1 MTEAFCRG
9 VLTYRWWIIV
19 ITLLVVG
26 GLGAGARLIT
36 FSNDYRMFFSEDNP
50 QLKAFEEL
58 QDTYT
63 KNDNVLFV
71 LAPRDG
77 KVFKPQTLATIEWLT
92 KEAWQIPYSIRV
104 DSVTNFQHTSA
115 EGDDLLVR
123 DLVVD
128 AANLSDA
135 ELEQAERIAVAEPLL
150 KSRIISPDA
159 HVTGV
164 NVTIQLP
171 GEKLTEVPEVA
182 QFAQRLAEQ
191 VRARDPGVDV
201 YLTGMVIMNNAFPEA
216 SKADMQTLYPLM
228 FLIVLFVLAL
238 LLRSISATLATAL
251 VIVMTILCTMGL
263 TGWLGIRMSPPS
275 TSVPVMVMTLAVAD
289 CVHILVIFLHG
300 MRRGLDKYA
309 AMAES
314 LRINLSP
321 VFLTSLTTAIGFMSL
336 NFSDAP
342 PFRDLG
348 NMAAMGV
355 MVAFVISITFLPA
368 IMMVLPVRV
377 KQRGK
382 EHITLM
388 DAFAEFVIRRR
399 TILFWGM
406 AVIIV
411 GLVSQLPRNQ
421 LNDVFVEYFDEEITF
436 RAHTEFTTQNLTG
449 IYLIEYS
456 LPTDGDKKI
465 SDPDFLRHVDAF
477 ANWYRSQTG
486 VMHVNVITDIMKRLN
501 KNLHG
506 DDDTWYRL
514 PEDNEL
520 SAQYLLLYEFSLPFG
535 LDLNNQIDISKT
547 ATRMTVTMDTTSTED
562 LLATEERAKAW
573 LEENTPAH
581 MQVDGASSAIMFA
594 HIGHRNIRS
603 MLKGTTLA
611 LILISAVLIV
621 ALRSVRI
628 GLLSVIPN
636 LVPIGMAFGLWG
648 VLVGQ
653 IGLAMSVVAGV
664 TIGIVVDDTVHFLS
678 KYVRAQ
684 REQGLTPEDAVRYA
698 FSTVGTALWVTSLVL
713 VIGFGILAL
722 STFELNAGMGLL
734 TAITI
739 ALALVADFL
748 FLPPLLMKYGGLK
761 HVRATT
767 VDPV

>member
-1 MTEAFCRG
+1 MSEAFSHG
-9 VLTYRWWIIV
+9 VLRLRWWIIV
-19 ITLLVVG
+19 GTVLLLV

-50 QLKAFEEL
+50 QLQAFEAL

-71 LAPRDG
+71 IAPKDG
-77 KVFKPQTLATIEWLT
+77 RVFKRETLATIEWLT

-104 DSVTNFQHTSA
+104 DSVSNFQHTSA

-128 AANLSDA
+128 APSLSADEMA
-135 ELEQAERIAVAEPLL
+135 EAQAVAVAEPLL
-150 KSRIISPDA
+150 RSRIISPSA
-159 HVTGV
+159 HVSGV

-171 GEKLTEVPEVA
+171 GKKLTEVPEVA
-182 QFAQRLAEQ
+182 EFAEKLAEK

-201 YLTGMVIMNNAFPEA
+201 YLTGMVIMNNAFPA
-216 SKADMQTLYPLM
+216 AAKADMKTLYPMM
-228 FLIVLFVLAL
+228 FVFILIVLAF
-238 LLRSISATLATAL
+238 LLRSVWGTVATAL
-251 VIVMTILCTMGL
+251 VILMTIVGTMGL
-263 TGWLGIRMSPPS
+263 TGWLGIMMSPPT
-275 TSVPVMVMTLAVAD
+275 TSVPVIVMTLAVAD

-300 MRRGLDKYA
+300 MRRGMEKYA

-321 VFLTSLTTAIGFMSL
+321 VFLTSLTTAIGFISL

-355 MVAFVISITFLPA
+355 TVAFLLSVTFFPALLMLLPLR
-368 IMMVLPVRV
+368 IR
-377 KQRGK
+377 QRG
-382 EHITLM
+382 EDHSTMM
-388 DAFAEFVIRRR
+388 DSLAEFVIRRR
-399 TILFWGM
+399 TLLFWGM
-406 AVIIV
+406 AVLII
-411 GLVSQLPRNQ
+411 GLISQLPRNQ
-421 LNDVFVEYFDEEITF
+421 LNDVFVKYFDEEITF
-436 RAHTEFTTQNLTG
+436 RADTEFANDNLTG

-456 LPTDGDKKI
+456 LPTDGEKQV
-465 SDPDFLRHVDAF
+465 SDPEFLRHVEAF
-477 ANWYRSQTG
+477 ASWYRGQPG
-486 VMHVNVITDIMKRLN
+486 VLHVNVITDIMKRLN
-501 KNLHG
+501 RNMHA
-506 DDDTWYRL
+506 DDDAWYRL
-514 PEDNEL
+514 PDNAEL

-547 ATRMTVTMDTTSTED
+547 ATRMTVIMNITSTED
-562 LLATEERAKAW
+562 MLATEARAKAW
-573 LEENTPAH
+573 LASNAPPH
-581 MQVDGASSAIMFA
+581 MQVNGASSALMFA

-603 MLKGTTLA
+603 MLKGTTVA
-611 LILISAVLIV
+611 LVLISGILLL

-628 GLLSVIPN
+628 GLLSIVPN

-684 REQGLTPEDAVRYA
+684 RERGLSPEDAVRYA
-698 FSTVGTALWVTSLVL
+698 FSTVGTALWVTSFVL
-713 VIGFGILAL
+713 VIGFGILAM

-739 ALALVADFL
+739 ALALIADFL
-748 FLPPLLMKYGGLK
+748 FLPPLLMKFGGLENAP
-761 HVRATT
+761 ATAA
-767 VDPV
+767 DHN

>member
-1 MTEAFCRG
+1 MTEVFSRR
-9 VLTYRWWIIV
+9 VLSYRWWIIV
-19 ITLLVVG
+19 ATLLLVG
-26 GLGAGARLIT
+26 ALGAGARLIT

-50 QLKAFEEL
+50 QLQAFEEL

-71 LAPRDG
+71 IAPRDG
-77 KVFKPQTLATIEWLT
+77 KVFKHETLATIEWLT

-104 DSVTNFQHTSA
+104 DSVSNFQHTSA

-128 AANLSDA
+128 APGLSNA
-135 ELEQAERIAVAEPLL
+135 ELAEAQAVAVAEPLL
-150 KSRIISPDA
+150 RNRIISPSA
-159 HVTGV
+159 HVSGV

-171 GEKLTEVPEVA
+171 GKKLTEVPEVA
-182 QFAQRLAEQ
+182 EFAERLADE

-201 YLTGMVIMNNAFPEA
+201 YLTGMVIMNNAFPTA
-216 SKADMQTLYPLM
+216 SKADMKTLYPLM
-228 FLIVLFVLAL
+228 FVFILFVLTF
-238 LLRSISATLATAL
+238 LLRSVSGTVATAL
-251 VIVMTILCTMGL
+251 VILMTIVCTMGL
-263 TGWLGIRMSPPS
+263 TGWLGIKMSPPT
-275 TSVPVMVMTLAVAD
+275 TSVPVIVMTLAVAD

-300 MRRGLDKYA
+300 MRRGLEKYA

-355 MVAFVISITFLPA
+355 VAAFILSVTFFPA
-368 IMMVLPVRV
+368 LMMVLPVRV
-377 KQRGK
+377 RQRGE
-382 EHITLM
+382 EHSTMM
-388 DAFAEFVIRRR
+388 DGLAEFVIRHR

-406 AVIIV
+406 AILIV

-421 LNDVFVEYFDEEITF
+421 LNDVFVKYFDEEIAF
-436 RAHTEFTTQNLTG
+436 RADTEFATDNLTG

-456 LPTDGDKKI
+456 LPTDGEKKI
-465 SDPDFLRHVDAF
+465 SDPEFLRHVEAF
-477 ANWYRSQTG
+477 ANWYRAQPA
-486 VMHVNVITDIMKRLN
+486 VLHVNVITDIMKRLN
-501 KNLHG
+501 RNMHG
-506 DDDTWYRL
+506 DDDAWYRL
-514 PEDNEL
+514 PDNNEL

-547 ATRMTVTMDTTSTED
+547 ATRMTITMDITSTED
-562 LLATEERAKAW
+562 MLATEARAKAW
-573 LEENTPAH
+573 LASNAPPH

-603 MLKGTTLA
+603 MLKGTTVA
-611 LILISAVLIV
+611 LVLISGILLL

-628 GLLSVIPN
+628 GLLSIVPN

-678 KYVRAQ
+678 KYLRAQ

-698 FSTVGTALWVTSLVL
+698 FSTVGTALWVTSFVL
-713 VIGFGILAL
+713 IIGFGILAM
-722 STFELNAGMGLL
+722 STFELNASMGLL

-739 ALALVADFL
+739 ALALIADFL
-748 FLPPLLMKYGGLK
+748 FLPPLLMKFGGLEN
-761 HVRATT
+761 VPATAA
-767 VDPV
+767 DRS

>member
-1 MTEAFCRG
+1 MSEAFSRA
-9 VLTYRWWIIV
+9 VLIYRWWIIAA
-19 ITLLVVG
+19 TLLALF
-26 GLGAGARLIT
+26 GLGTGARLIT
-36 FSNDYRMFFSEDNP
+36 FSNDYRMFFSADNP
-50 QLKAFEEL
+50 QLQAFETL

-71 LAPRDG
+71 IAPKDG
-77 KVFKPQTLATIEWLT
+77 KVFKRDTLATIEWLT

-104 DSVTNFQHTSA
+104 DSVSNFQHTSA

-128 AANLSDA
+128 ASGLSTAQLA
-135 ELEQAERIAVAEPLL
+135 EAEAVAVAEPLL
-150 KSRIISPDA
+150 RGRIISPSA
-159 HVTGV
+159 HVSGV

-171 GEKLTEVPEVA
+171 GKKLTEVPEVA
-182 QFAQRLAEQ
+182 EFAEKLADQ
-191 VRARDPGVDV
+191 VRDRDPGVDV
-201 YLTGMVIMNNAFPEA
+201 YLTGMVIMNNAFPTA
-216 SKADMQTLYPLM
+216 SKMDMKTLYPLM
-228 FLIVLFVLAL
+228 FVLILIVLAF
-238 LLRSISATLATAL
+238 LLRSVSGMVATAL
-251 VIVMTILCTMGL
+251 VILMTIVCTMGL
-263 TGWLGIRMSPPS
+263 TGWLGIKMSPPT
-275 TSVPVMVMTLAVAD
+275 TSVPVIVMTLAVAD

-300 MRRGLDKYA
+300 LRRGREKYA

-314 LRINLSP
+314 LRINMSP

-355 MVAFVISITFLPA
+355 TAAFILSITFFPA
-368 IMMVLPVRV
+368 LMMVLPVRV
-377 KQRGK
+377 RARG
-382 EHITLM
+382 ESHTTMM
-388 DAFAEFVIRRR
+388 DRFAEFVIRRR

-406 AVIIV
+406 AVLII

-436 RAHTEFTTQNLTG
+436 RADTEFATDNLTG

-456 LPTDGDKKI
+456 LPTDGEKKI
-465 SDPDFLRHVDAF
+465 SDPEFLRQVEAF
-477 ANWYRSQTG
+477 AGWYRAQPN
-486 VMHVNVITDIMKRLN
+486 VLHVNVITDIMKRLN
-501 KNLHG
+501 RNMHA
-506 DDDTWYRL
+506 DDDAWYQL
-514 PEDNEL
+514 PDDNEL

-547 ATRMTVTMDTTSTED
+547 ATRMTVTMESTSTED
-562 LLATEERAKAW
+562 LLATEARAKAW
-573 LEENTPAH
+573 LASNVPPH

-603 MLKGTTLA
+603 MLKGTTVA
-611 LILISAVLIV
+611 LVLISAILVI

-628 GLLSVIPN
+628 GLLSIVPN

-648 VLVGQ
+648 MLVGQ

-684 REQGLTPEDAVRYA
+684 REQGLSPEDAVRYA
-698 FSTVGTALWVTSLVL
+698 FSTVGTALWVTSFVL

-722 STFELNAGMGLL
+722 STFELNSGMGLL

-748 FLPPLLMKYGGLK
+748 FLPPLLMKFGGLEN
-761 HVRATT
+761 VPATAA
-767 VDPV
+767 DRN

>member
-1 MTEAFCRG
+1 MSEAFSHG
-9 VLTYRWWIIV
+9 VLRLRWWIIV
-19 ITLLVVG
+19 GTVLLLV

-50 QLKAFEEL
+50 QLQAFEAL

-71 LAPRDG
+71 IAPKDG
-77 KVFKPQTLATIEWLT
+77 RVFKRETLATIEWLT

-104 DSVTNFQHTSA
+104 DSVSNFQHTSA

-128 AANLSDA
+128 APSLSADEMA
-135 ELEQAERIAVAEPLL
+135 EAQAVAVAEPLL
-150 KSRIISPDA
+150 RSRIISPSA
-159 HVTGV
+159 HVSGV

-171 GEKLTEVPEVA
+171 GKKLTEVPEVA
-182 QFAQRLAEQ
+182 EFAEKLAEK

-201 YLTGMVIMNNAFPEA
+201 YLTGMVIMNNAFPA
-216 SKADMQTLYPLM
+216 AAKADMKTLYPMM
-228 FLIVLFVLAL
+228 FVFILIVLAF
-238 LLRSISATLATAL
+238 LLRSVWGTVATAL
-251 VIVMTILCTMGL
+251 VILMTIVGTMGL
-263 TGWLGIRMSPPS
+263 TGWLGIMMSPPT
-275 TSVPVMVMTLAVAD
+275 TSVPVIVMTLAVAD

-300 MRRGLDKYA
+300 MRRGMEKYA

-321 VFLTSLTTAIGFMSL
+321 VFLTSLTTAIGFISL

-355 MVAFVISITFLPA
+355 TVAFLLSVTFFPA
-368 IMMVLPVRV
+368 LLMLLPVRV
-377 KQRGK
+377 RQRG
-382 EHITLM
+382 EDHSTMM
-388 DAFAEFVIRRR
+388 DSLAEFVIRRR
-399 TILFWGM
+399 TLLFWGM
-406 AVIIV
+406 AVLII
-411 GLVSQLPRNQ
+411 GLISQLPRNQ
-421 LNDVFVEYFDEEITF
+421 LNDVFVKYFDEEITF
-436 RAHTEFTTQNLTG
+436 RADTEFANDNLTG

-456 LPTDGDKKI
+456 LPTDGEKKV
-465 SDPDFLRHVDAF
+465 SDPEFLRHVEAF
-477 ANWYRSQTG
+477 ASWYRGQPG
-486 VMHVNVITDIMKRLN
+486 VLHVNVITDIMKRLN
-501 KNLHG
+501 RNMHA
-506 DDDTWYRL
+506 DDDAWYRL
-514 PEDNEL
+514 PDNNEL

-547 ATRMTVTMDTTSTED
+547 ATRMTVTMNITSTED
-562 LLATEERAKAW
+562 MLATEARAKAW
-573 LEENTPAH
+573 LASNAPPH
-581 MQVDGASSAIMFA
+581 MQVNGASSALMFA

-603 MLKGTTLA
+603 MLKGTTVA
-611 LILISAVLIV
+611 LVLISGILLL

-628 GLLSVIPN
+628 GLLSIVPN

-684 REQGLTPEDAVRYA
+684 RERGLSPEDAVRYA
-698 FSTVGTALWVTSLVL
+698 FSTVGTALWVTSFVL
-713 VIGFGILAL
+713 VIGFGILAM

-739 ALALVADFL
+739 ALALIADFL
-748 FLPPLLMKYGGLK
+748 FLPPLLMKFGGLENAP
-761 HVRATT
+761 ATAA
-767 VDPV
+767 DNN